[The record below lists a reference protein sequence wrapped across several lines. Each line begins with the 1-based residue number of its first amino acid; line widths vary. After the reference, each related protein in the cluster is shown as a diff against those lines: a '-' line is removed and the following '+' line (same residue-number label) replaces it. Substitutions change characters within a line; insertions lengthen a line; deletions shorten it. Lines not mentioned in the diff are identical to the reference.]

1 MDKYGEQATKLKFGR
16 MEFFM
21 SASDFLAVYQ
31 EMVQMLE
38 NYSKLPTSKQ
48 AEINKRNER
57 LERLAKFYNTSHEL
71 LEMFDKWY
79 EKLFEGAPMD
89 EHGGMAHNVNQ
100 VIKYA
105 RRQWEAAIK
114 ENNLRRANAC
124 YDIMNKGLAMHFDIR
139 ALMATHQ
146 KQPLVPDADG
156 LVVVAV
162 EKKDWM
168 HEGTK
173 LVRKRSRIITNKYT
187 GHKTVE
193 QYDVHGEVTKVLE
206 YTALDGEEL
215 KSYVYDVEI
224 HWNE

>member
-16 MEFFM
+16 MEFFIA
-21 SASDFLAVYQ
+21 ASDFLAVYQ

-38 NYSKLPTSKQ
+38 NYTKLPTSKQ

-79 EKLFEGAPMD
+79 EKSFQGAPMD
-89 EHGGMAHNVNQ
+89 EHGGMAHNVDQ

-105 RRQWEAAIK
+105 RRQFDEAIK
-114 ENNLRRANAC
+114 ENNTTRAKVC
-124 YDIMNKGLAMHFDIR
+124 YDIMLRGWAIDLDIH
-139 ALMATHQ
+139 ALKATHP

-156 LVVVAV
+156 VVVVAV

-187 GHKTVE
+187 GYRTVE